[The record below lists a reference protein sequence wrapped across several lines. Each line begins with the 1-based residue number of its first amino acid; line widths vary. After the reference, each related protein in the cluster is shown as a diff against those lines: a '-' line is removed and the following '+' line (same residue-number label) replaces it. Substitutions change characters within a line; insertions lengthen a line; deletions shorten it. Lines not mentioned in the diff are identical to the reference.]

1 MGKRILIVATSDI
14 HLQVF
19 HLPYFKLLES
29 QGCVIDVAV
38 EVRGDGIV
46 PHTHNT
52 FNLPFKRTLFT
63 TQLFSAYKQ
72 LKNIIDKGKYDI
84 IHCHTPIPSAIT
96 RLAARGARKKGT
108 IVMYTSHGFHFYKGG
123 PLLSWLLFYSVE
135 KYLSRYTDVLITIN
149 KEDYDV
155 AEQDFRAGKTRYM
168 RGIGIDTS
176 RFDHTEL
183 GDKAPL
189 KRSAGYSPDSFILLY
204 AANFIKRKNHIFV
217 LKALLEL
224 RNFIPTVKVLFAGS
238 GVLLQDM
245 KDFVAKHG
253 LSDHVEFL
261 GFRKDID
268 QLLAITD
275 LSISASKHEG
285 LGLAL
290 AEAMFCR
297 IPVVATEDRGHK
309 EMIEHNVNG
318 FLFEQENIQQF
329 INYVSKLYIDRNLA
343 RTFGDRSA
351 EKMKLFSIEN
361 SLAFMDQVYGEYL
374 DK

>member
-1 MGKRILIVATSDI
+1 
-14 HLQVF
+14 
-19 HLPYFKLLES
+19 
-29 QGCVIDVAV
+29 
-38 EVRGDGIV
+38 
-46 PHTHNT
+46 
-52 FNLPFKRTLFT
+52 
-63 TQLFSAYKQ
+63 
-72 LKNIIDKGKYDI
+72 
-84 IHCHTPIPSAIT
+84 
-96 RLAARGARKKGT
+96 
-108 IVMYTSHGFHFYKGG
+108 
-123 PLLSWLLFYSVE
+123 
-135 KYLSRYTDVLITIN
+135 
-149 KEDYDV
+149 
-155 AEQDFRAGKTRYM
+155 M